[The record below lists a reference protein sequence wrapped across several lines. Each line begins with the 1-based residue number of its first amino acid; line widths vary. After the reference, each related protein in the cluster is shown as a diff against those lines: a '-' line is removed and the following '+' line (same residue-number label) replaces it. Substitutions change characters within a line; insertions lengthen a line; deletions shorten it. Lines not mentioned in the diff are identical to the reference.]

1 MTETPH
7 ERRTRTCQERLRA
20 RDAAAVVLSPGA
32 NLRYLTDVA
41 EDPGERHFLCVV
53 PADGDP
59 RFLVPELSGTQVRG
73 RTWVDD
79 VRTWADDDDPTAAL
93 HETVADCDLGP
104 GRVFLDDT
112 MPARF
117 VLDVQRLLTGGRARP
132 ADPDDDRARRFG
144 LASEVVG
151 PLRARKDDAELDAL
165 RRAGEIADEV
175 ARGLRRDAA
184 DLVGRSETAL
194 VREIERR
201 LAAAGGDGVSFEP
214 IVAAGS
220 NGAKPHHGHGE
231 RTIEP
236 GDPVVV
242 DFGTWVDGYASD
254 TTRTV
259 VLAGDPSAE
268 FERVHAV
275 VAAAQA
281 AGIEAVEPGVEARA
295 VDRAVREVIEEA
307 GYGDAFV
314 HRTGHGVGLEIH
326 EEPYVSSDSETMLE
340 PGMVFSVEP
349 GVYLDGAFGVRIE
362 DLVVV
367 TDDGCELL
375 NDSPRGWQVDDS

>member
-7 ERRTRTCQERLRA
+7 ERRTRACQERLRDG
-20 RDAAAVVLSPGA
+20 DAAAVVLSPGA
-32 NLRYLTDVA
+32 NLQYLTGIA
-41 EDPGERHFLCVV
+41 ESPSERHFLCVV
-53 PADGDP
+53 PREGGP
-59 RFLVPELSGTQVRG
+59 VFLVPELSGTQVREQ
-73 RTWVDD
+73 TWVAH

-93 HETVADCDLGP
+93 RETVADCGLGS

-117 VLDVQRLLTGGRARP
+117 CLDVQRAFGGERGRQRP
-132 ADPDDDRARRFG
+132 FG
-144 LASEVVG
+144 LASEVLG
-151 PLRARKDDAELDAL
+151 PLRARKDDAELVAL

-175 ARGLRRDAA
+175 ALSLRRDAA
-184 DLVGRSETAL
+184 DLVGRSEASL
-194 VREIERR
+194 AREIEHR

-214 IVAAGS
+214 IVAAGP

-254 TTRTV
+254 TTRTIV
-259 VLAGDPSAE
+259 FAGDPSEE

-281 AGIEAVEPGVEARA
+281 AGVDAVEPGVEARA
-295 VDRAVREVIEEA
+295 VDRAVREVVEEA

-326 EEPYVSSDSETMLE
+326 EEPYIATDSETVLE

-367 TDDGCELL
+367 TDDGCERL
-375 NDSPRGWQVDDS
+375 NDSPREWRVDAA